1 MSLAVTADQH
11 ALAQSVAAF
20 ARKIAPLSQTR
31 EHLSEYAAGTA
42 PTEVWTALCEQ
53 GLHALHL
60 PAEHGGDDCG
70 LATLAVAVEQ
80 LSTAM
85 FPGQYLSTVT
95 ASALA
100 MAARAQ
106 SLLAD
111 FGTGMT
117 GAVVTGPDLQAT
129 REDDGWVVSGIS
141 DPAIGLPGAGRVVVR
156 AAVAGDSAAELWFW
170 LSSDDHRDAGRPG
183 ADSSGP
189 VGEPQLP
196 TGAVASIRFTTAEAV
211 DLTRS
216 LGRAEFDAYSV
227 DAARVLDGIDP
238 AVAELW
244 TTTLAAAEATGIC
257 RWCLD
262 TTVEYIRVRHQFG
275 RPIGSFQAVQ
285 HKAALMLVRADVA
298 SAVTWDAARA
308 ETQPAQQ
315 QLLAAAN
322 AALTVLPAA
331 IDQAVDCVSLLG
343 GIGFTWEHDAHLYWR
358 RAIALAALVGG
369 GDASARALG
378 ERALLA
384 ERDFTFVAADTLPGL
399 RTTVGAALDAVAAI
413 PDDEI
418 PSEGWSPARGGR
430 RRARLTAAG
439 LVAPHWPSPYGL
451 DAGPAEQAVIAEEF
465 ARRGLRQPELGIGAW
480 VLPTLIEHGD
490 DAQRAQFVTATML
503 GDIIWC
509 QLFSEPGAGSDLAGL
524 STAARKVDG
533 GWIINGQKVW
543 NSQAQDADWAVCL
556 ARTDADV
563 PQHAGLTYFLIP
575 MNAEGVDV
583 RPLRQVTGIWEF
595 NEVFLDEVFVPDSQ
609 VVAQPGDGWR
619 IAVTT
624 LSNERVAMGSAT
636 FGHGSSALVR
646 RLLESGDHAGT
657 RDDAVR
663 VLGRNT
669 ALELSVAALN
679 LRDVVA
685 RMNDMADGNGSSNS
699 IKKVWNAIAQRD
711 ASRALASILG
721 PRATIGHPEQ
731 PYTFDFLGLPAIL
744 FGGGTIEIQLNII
757 ARRVLGLPR

>member
-1 MSLAVTADQH
+1 MSVTADQR
-11 ALAQSVAAF
+11 ALAHSVAAF

-31 EHLSEYAAGTA
+31 EHLSEYAVGAA

-60 PAEHGGDDCG
+60 PTAQGGDDCG
-70 LATLAVAVEQ
+70 LATLAVVVEQ

-85 FPGQYLSTVT
+85 FPGPYLSTVT

-106 SLLAD
+106 PLLAD
-111 FGTGMT
+111 FGAGMT
-117 GAVVTGPDLQAT
+117 GSVVTGPDLRAT
-129 REDDGWVVSGIS
+129 RDGDGWVVSGVS
-141 DPAIGLPGAGRVVVR
+141 DPALGLPGAGRVVVR
-156 AAVAGDSAAELWFW
+156 AGVVGDPAASLWFW
-170 LSSDDHRDAGRPG
+170 LDPGDTG

-189 VGEPQLP
+189 VGEPRLP
-196 TGAVASIRFTTAEAV
+196 AGAVAPIRFTTAEAV

-216 LGRAEFDAYSV
+216 LGRAEFDAYPV

-285 HKAALMLVRADVA
+285 HKAALMLVRAEVA

-308 ETQPAQQ
+308 ETQPTEQR
-315 QLLAAAN
+315 LLAAAN

-358 RAIALAALVGG
+358 RAIALAAVVGG
-369 GDASARALG
+369 EDAAARALG

-384 ERDFTFVAADTLPGL
+384 ERDFSFVDADTLPEL
-399 RTTVGAALDAVAAI
+399 RATVGGVLDAVAALA
-413 PDDEI
+413 DDEI
-418 PSEGWSPARGGR
+418 PSEGWAPARGGA
-430 RRARLTAAG
+430 RRAVLADAG
-439 LVAPHWPSPYGL
+439 LVAPHWPRPYGL
-451 DAGPAEQAVIAEEF
+451 GAGPAEQAVIAEEF
-465 ARRGLRQPELGIGAW
+465 ARRGLERTELGIGAW

-490 DAQRAQFVTATML
+490 DEQREQFVTATML

-556 ARTDADV
+556 ARTDTDV
-563 PQHAGLTYFLIP
+563 PRHAGLTYFLIP
-575 MNAEGVDV
+575 MNADGVEV

-609 VVAQPGDGWR
+609 VVAKPGDGWR

-636 FGHGSSALVR
+636 FGHGSSTLVR
-646 RLLESGDHAGT
+646 RLLEFGDHTGT

-679 LRDVVA
+679 LRHVVDT
-685 RMNDMADGNGSSNS
+685 MNDMADGNGSSNS
-699 IKKVWNAIAQRD
+699 IRKVWNAIAQRD
-711 ASRALASILG
+711 ATRALASILG
-721 PRATIGHPEQ
+721 PRAAIGHPEQ

-757 ARRVLGLPR
+757 ARRVLRLPQ

>member
-1 MSLAVTADQH
+1 MSLAVDADQH

-20 ARKIAPLSQTR
+20 ARKIAPLSHTR
-31 EHLSEYAAGTA
+31 EHLSDYAAGVV
-42 PTEVWTALCEQ
+42 PTGVWTALCEP

-60 PAEHGGDDCG
+60 PAAYGGDDCG
-70 LATLAVAVEQ
+70 LDTLAVVVEQ
-80 LSTAM
+80 LSAAL
-85 FPGQYLSTVT
+85 FPGPYLSTVT
-95 ASALA
+95 ASALV
-100 MAARAQ
+100 MAATDAGA
-106 SLLAD
+106 LLAD
-111 FGTGMT
+111 FGAGVT
-117 GAVVTGPDLQAT
+117 GAVVTGPDLRAT
-129 REDDGWVVSGIS
+129 RDGEGWVVSGVS
-141 DPAIGLPGAGRVVVR
+141 DPALGLSGAERVVVR
-156 AAVAGDSAAELWFW
+156 AAVDRDPEASLWFW
-170 LSSDDHRDAGRPG
+170 LGP
-183 ADSSGP
+183 ADLVAP
-189 VGEPQLP
+189 A
-196 TGAVASIRFTTAEAV
+196 GAVRFTPAEAV

-216 LGRAEFDAYSV
+216 LARAEFDAYPIG
-227 DAARVLDGIDP
+227 AGRVLDGIDP

-262 TTVEYIRVRHQFG
+262 TTVEYVRVRHQFG

-285 HKAALMLVRADVA
+285 HKAALMLVRAEVA

-308 ETQPAQQ
+308 ETQPTEQR
-315 QLLAAAN
+315 LLAAAN

-358 RAIALAALVGG
+358 RAIALAAVVGG
-369 GDASARALG
+369 EDAAARTLG

-384 ERDFTFVAADTLPGL
+384 ERDFSFVDADTLPEL
-399 RTTVGAALDAVAAI
+399 RATVGGVLDAVAALA
-413 PDDEI
+413 DDEI
-418 PSEGWSPARGGR
+418 PSEGWSPARGGA
-430 RRARLTAAG
+430 RRAVLADAG
-439 LVAPHWPSPYGL
+439 LVAPHWPRPYGL
-451 DAGPAEQAVIAEEF
+451 GAGPAEQAVIAEEF
-465 ARRGLRQPELGIGAW
+465 ARRGLALTELGIGAW

-490 DAQRAQFVTATML
+490 DEQREQFVTATML

-524 STAARKVDG
+524 STAARRVDG

-556 ARTDADV
+556 ARTDTEV
-563 PQHAGLTYFLIP
+563 SRHAGLTYFLIP
-575 MNAEGVDV
+575 MNAEGVEV

-609 VVAQPGDGWR
+609 VVAKPGDGWR

-636 FGHGSSALVR
+636 FGHGSSTLVR
-646 RLLESGDHAGT
+646 RLLESGDHTGT

-685 RMNDMADGNGSSNS
+685 RMNDRTDGNGSSNS
-699 IKKVWNAIAQRD
+699 IRKVWNAIAQRD
-711 ASRALASILG
+711 ATRALASILG
-721 PRATIGHPEQ
+721 PRAAIGHPEQ

-757 ARRVLGLPR
+757 ARRVLSLPQ

>member
-1 MSLAVTADQH
+1 MSLAVDADQH
-11 ALAQSVAAF
+11 ALAHSVAAF

-31 EHLSEYAAGTA
+31 EHLSDYAAGVM
-42 PTEVWTALCEQ
+42 PTGVWTALCEP

-60 PAEHGGDDCG
+60 PVAYGGDDCG
-70 LATLAVAVEQ
+70 LDTLAVVVEQ
-80 LSTAM
+80 LSAAL
-85 FPGQYLSTVT
+85 FPGPYLSTVT
-95 ASALA
+95 ASALV
-100 MAARAQ
+100 MAATDAGA
-106 SLLAD
+106 LLAD
-111 FGTGMT
+111 FGAGVT
-117 GAVVTGPDLQAT
+117 GAVVTGPDLRAT
-129 REDDGWVVSGIS
+129 RDGEGWVVSGVS
-141 DPAIGLPGAGRVVVR
+141 DPALGLTGAERVVVR
-156 AAVAGDSAAELWFW
+156 AAVDGDPEASLWFW
-170 LSSDDHRDAGRPG
+170 LGP
-183 ADSSGP
+183 ADLVAP
-189 VGEPQLP
+189 A
-196 TGAVASIRFTTAEAV
+196 GAVSSIQFTPAEAV
-211 DLTRS
+211 DLTRA
-216 LGRAEFDAYSV
+216 LARAEFDAYPI
-227 DAARVLDGIDP
+227 DAGRVLDGIDP

-285 HKAALMLVRADVA
+285 HKAALMLVRAEVA

-308 ETQPAQQ
+308 ETQPTEQR
-315 QLLAAAN
+315 LLAAAN

-358 RAIALAALVGG
+358 RAIALAAVVGG
-369 GDASARALG
+369 EDAAARALG

-384 ERDFTFVAADTLPGL
+384 ERDFAFVDADTLPEL
-399 RTTVGAALDAVAAI
+399 RATVGGVLDAVTALA
-413 PDDEI
+413 DDEI
-418 PSEGWSPARGGR
+418 PSEGWSPARGGA
-430 RRARLTAAG
+430 RRAVLADAG
-439 LVAPHWPSPYGL
+439 LVAPHWPRPYGL
-451 DAGPAEQAVIAEEF
+451 GAGPAEQAVIAEEF
-465 ARRGLRQPELGIGAW
+465 ARRGLERIELGIGAW

-490 DAQRAQFVTATML
+490 DEQREQFVTATML

-556 ARTDADV
+556 ARTDTEV
-563 PQHAGLTYFLIP
+563 PRHAGLTYFLIP
-575 MNAEGVDV
+575 MNADGVEV

-609 VVAQPGDGWR
+609 VVAKPGDGWR

-636 FGHGSSALVR
+636 FGHGSSTLVR
-646 RLLESGDHAGT
+646 RLLESGDHTGT

-685 RMNDMADGNGSSNS
+685 RMNDRTDGNGSSNS
-699 IKKVWNAIAQRD
+699 IRKVWNAIAQRD
-711 ASRALASILG
+711 ATRALASILG
-721 PRATIGHPEQ
+721 PRAAIGHPEQ

-757 ARRVLGLPR
+757 ARRVLRLPQ

>member
-1 MSLAVTADQH
+1 MSLAVDADQH

-31 EHLSEYAAGTA
+31 EHLSDYAAGVM
-42 PTEVWTALCEQ
+42 PTGVWTALCEP

-60 PAEHGGDDCG
+60 PAEYGGDDCG
-70 LATLAVAVEQ
+70 LDTLAVVVEQ
-80 LSTAM
+80 LSAAL
-85 FPGQYLSTVT
+85 FPGPYLSTVT
-95 ASALA
+95 ASALV
-100 MAARAQ
+100 MAATDAGA
-106 SLLAD
+106 LLAD
-111 FGTGMT
+111 FGAGVT
-117 GAVVTGPDLQAT
+117 GAVVTGPDLRAM
-129 REDDGWVVSGIS
+129 RDGEGWVVSGVS
-141 DPAIGLPGAGRVVVR
+141 DPALGLTGAERVVVR
-156 AAVAGDSAAELWFW
+156 AAVAGDPEASLWFW
-170 LSSDDHRDAGRPG
+170 LGP
-183 ADSSGP
+183 ADLAT
-189 VGEPQLP
+189 QA
-196 TGAVASIRFTTAEAV
+196 GAVSSIRMTPAEAV

-216 LGRAEFDAYSV
+216 LARAEFDAYPV
-227 DAARVLDGIDP
+227 DAGRVLDGIDP

-285 HKAALMLVRADVA
+285 HKAALMLVRAEVA

-308 ETQPAQQ
+308 ETQPTGQR
-315 QLLAAAN
+315 LLAAAN

-358 RAIALAALVGG
+358 RAIALAAVVGG
-369 GDASARALG
+369 EDAAARALG

-384 ERDFTFVAADTLPGL
+384 ERDFSFVDADTLPEL
-399 RTTVGAALDAVAAI
+399 RATVGGVLDTVAALA
-413 PDDEI
+413 DDEI
-418 PSEGWSPARGGR
+418 PSEGWSPARGGA
-430 RRARLTAAG
+430 RRAVLADAG
-439 LVAPHWPSPYGL
+439 LVAPHWPRPYGL
-451 DAGPAEQAVIAEEF
+451 GAGPAEQAVIAEEF
-465 ARRGLRQPELGIGAW
+465 ARRGLERTELGIGAW

-490 DAQRAQFVTATML
+490 DEQREQFVTATML

-556 ARTDADV
+556 ARTDTEV
-563 PQHAGLTYFLIP
+563 PRHAGLTYFLIP
-575 MNAEGVDV
+575 MNAEGVEV

-609 VVAQPGDGWR
+609 VVAEPGDGWR

-636 FGHGSSALVR
+636 FGHGSSTLVR
-646 RLLESGDHAGT
+646 RLLESGDHTGT

-685 RMNDMADGNGSSNS
+685 RMNDRTDGNGSSNS
-699 IKKVWNAIAQRD
+699 IRKVWNAIAQRD
-711 ASRALASILG
+711 ATRALASILG
-721 PRATIGHPEQ
+721 PRAAIGHPEQ

-757 ARRVLGLPR
+757 ARRVLRLPQ

>member
-1 MSLAVTADQH
+1 MSLAVDADQQ
-11 ALAQSVAAF
+11 ALAESVAAF

-31 EHLSEYAAGTA
+31 EHLSDYAAGTM

-60 PAEHGGDDCG
+60 PAAYGGDECG

-80 LSTAM
+80 LSTAL
-85 FPGQYLSTVT
+85 FPGPYLPTVT

-100 MAARAQ
+100 MAATDAQ
-106 SLLAD
+106 ALLTA
-111 FGTGMT
+111 FGAGMT
-117 GAVVTGPDLQAT
+117 GSVATGPDLLAT
-129 REDDGWVVSGIS
+129 RDGEGWVVSGTS
-141 DPAIGLPGAGRVVVR
+141 EPALGLPGAQRVVVR
-156 AAVAGDSAAELWFW
+156 AAIDGDPEVSLWFW
-170 LSSDDHRDAGRPG
+170 FDPADPSVPG
-183 ADSSGP
+183 SEVP
-189 VGEPQLP
+189 
-196 TGAVASIRFTTAEAV
+196 AVRLTIAEAV

-216 LGRAEFDAYSV
+216 VGRAAFDAYRV
-227 DAARVLDGIDP
+227 DPARLLDGIDAAP
-238 AVAELW
+238 AQLW

-262 TTVEYIRVRHQFG
+262 TTVDYIRVRNQFG

-285 HKAALMLVRADVA
+285 HKTALMLVRAEVA

-308 ETQPAQQ
+308 ESQPAEQRF
-315 QLLAAAN
+315 LAAAS
-322 AALTVLPAA
+322 AALTALPAA
-331 IDQAVDCVSLLG
+331 IDQAVDCVSMLG

-358 RAIALAALVGG
+358 RAIALAAGVGG
-369 GDASARALG
+369 EDAAARELG
-378 ERALLA
+378 ERCLRAD
-384 ERDFTFVAADTLPGL
+384 RDFAFVTAETLPAL
-399 RTTVGAALDAVAAI
+399 RATVGAVLDEVLAL

-418 PSEGWSPARGGR
+418 PTAGWAPARGAS
-430 RRARLTAAG
+430 RRARLAADG
-439 LVAPHWPSPYGL
+439 LVAPHYPPPYGL
-451 DAGPAEQAVIAEEF
+451 GAGPAEQAVIAEEF
-465 ARRGLRQPELGIGAW
+465 ARRDLTQPELGIGGW

-490 DAQRAQFVTATML
+490 DEQRARFVTDTLL
-503 GDIIWC
+503 GKIIWC

-533 GWIINGQKVW
+533 GWVITGQKVW
-543 NSQAQDADWAVCL
+543 NSQAAEADWAVCL
-556 ARTDADV
+556 ARTDATV
-563 PQHAGLTYFLIP
+563 PKHAGLTYFLIP
-575 MNAEGVDV
+575 MDADGVDV

-609 VVAQPGDGWR
+609 VVANPGDGWR

-624 LSNERVAMGSAT
+624 LSNERLAMGSAT

-663 VLGRNT
+663 VLGRNA

-679 LRDVVA
+679 LRNAVT
-685 RMNDMADGNGSSNS
+685 RMNGTPVGNSSGNS
-699 IKKVWNAIAQRD
+699 VRKVWHAIAQRD
-711 ASRALASILG
+711 ASRALVSVLG
-721 PRATIGHPEQ
+721 PRAAVGHPEQ

-744 FGGGTIEIQLNII
+744 FGGGTIEIQLDII
-757 ARRVLGLPR
+757 ARRVLSLPR

>member
-1 MSLAVTADQH
+1 MSLAVDADQH
-11 ALAQSVAAF
+11 ALAESVAAF

-31 EHLSEYAAGTA
+31 EHLSGYAAGTG
-42 PTEVWTALCEQ
+42 PTSTWTALCEQ

-60 PAEHGGDDCG
+60 PAAHGGDDCG

-85 FPGQYLSTVT
+85 FPGPYLSTVT

-100 MAARAQ
+100 LAANAQ
-106 SLLAD
+106 PLLAD
-111 FGTGMT
+111 FGDCMT
-117 GAVVTGPDLQAT
+117 GAVVTGPDLRAA
-129 REDDGWVVSGIS
+129 REGDGWVVSGVS
-141 DPAIGLPGAGRVVVR
+141 DPALGLPGAERVVVR
-156 AAVAGDSAAELWFW
+156 ATVAGNPAARLWFW
-170 LSSDDHRDAGRPG
+170 LDIADVAMSGRTDGVAVDPSD
-183 ADSSGP
+183 P
-189 VGEPQLP
+189 VSP
-196 TGAVASIRFTTAEAV
+196 TSAVPSVRFTTAEAV

-216 LGRAEFDAYSV
+216 LGRAEFDTYQL
-227 DAARVLDGIDP
+227 DPTRVLDGIDP

-244 TTTLAAAEATGIC
+244 MTTLAAAEATGIS

-262 TTVEYIRVRHQFG
+262 TAVEYIRVRHQFG

-285 HKAALMLVRADVA
+285 HKAALMLVRAEVA

-308 ETQPAQQ
+308 ETQPVEQR
-315 QLLAAAN
+315 LLAAAN

-369 GDASARALG
+369 EDAAARALG
-378 ERALLA
+378 ERALVA
-384 ERDFTFVAADTLPGL
+384 ERDFSFVDADTLPEL
-399 RTTVGAALDAVAAI
+399 RTMVGEVLDAVVALE
-413 PDDEI
+413 DDEI
-418 PSEGWSPARGGR
+418 PSEGWSPARGGA
-430 RRARLTAAG
+430 RRATLAAAG
-439 LVAPHWPSPYGL
+439 LVAPHWPRPYGL
-451 DAGPAEQAVIAEEF
+451 GAGPAEQAVIAEEF
-465 ARRGLRQPELGIGAW
+465 ARRGLHQTELGIGAW

-490 DAQRAQFVTATML
+490 DEQRDKFVTPTLL

-563 PQHAGLTYFLIP
+563 PQHAALTYFLIP
-575 MNAEGVDV
+575 MSARGVDV
-583 RPLRQVTGIWEF
+583 RPLRQITGIWEF

-609 VVAQPGDGWR
+609 VVAEPGDGWR

-636 FGHGSSALVR
+636 FGHGSSTLVR
-646 RLLESGDHAGT
+646 RLLESGDHAGA

-699 IKKVWNAIAQRD
+699 IRKVWNAIAQRD

-721 PRATIGHPEQ
+721 PRAAIGDPEQ

-757 ARRVLGLPR
+757 ARRVLKLPR